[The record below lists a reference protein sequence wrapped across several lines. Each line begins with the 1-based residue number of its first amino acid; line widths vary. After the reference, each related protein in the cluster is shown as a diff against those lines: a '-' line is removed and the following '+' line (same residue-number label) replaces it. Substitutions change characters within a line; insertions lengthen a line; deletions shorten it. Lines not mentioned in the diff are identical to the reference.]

1 MIRMMWRW
9 ERSGAFGG
17 GGKYHRSPQ
26 PPPPGLPADCR
37 TALGARPQKLQS
49 GLPWAAAAAPP
60 CVRRLPW
67 SLSSPRVRLHVGAP
81 WSCCSAP
88 GSALSCQVATGQ
100 PGASVEGGGG
110 GGCWMP
116 FVCSAFPYQPYIRAA
131 PSKDKIGLFIT
142 LTYMRGGSSKRARTR
157 LIKSRPRG
165 YDRLISCFVLAVCF
179 HSWGCMNGA
188 SWMEAARQHKRA
200 ESGDYTQRLERP
212 SVSRAVAALPRAGK
226 HRGPRS
232 ILFPPAAGR
241 LARFGGAD
249 AGEAGEG
256 RHPTSALKKN
266 NKCTRAGLQAC
277 VTPARRAI
285 GRRGQQRKWCR
296 SPRRPI
302 LTRIHRLA
310 RVIIFVPT
318 PPDSGCS
325 CQSWFMIGR
334 LFGIVSQRVPSLFH
348 RVSLMMK
355 PQVVFVLGGPGAGK
369 GTQCSKIV
377 EVR

>member
-1 MIRMMWRW
+1 
-9 ERSGAFGG
+9 
-17 GGKYHRSPQ
+17 
-26 PPPPGLPADCR
+26 
-37 TALGARPQKLQS
+37 
-49 GLPWAAAAAPP
+49 
-60 CVRRLPW
+60 
-67 SLSSPRVRLHVGAP
+67 
-81 WSCCSAP
+81 
-88 GSALSCQVATGQ
+88 
-100 PGASVEGGGG
+100 
-110 GGCWMP
+110 
-116 FVCSAFPYQPYIRAA
+116 
-131 PSKDKIGLFIT
+131 
-142 LTYMRGGSSKRARTR
+142 
-157 LIKSRPRG
+157 
-165 YDRLISCFVLAVCF
+165 
-179 HSWGCMNGA
+179 
-188 SWMEAARQHKRA
+188 MEAARQHKRA

-325 CQSWFMIGR
+325 CLSWFMIGR